1 MLNKS
6 QSGEAITAGDFYFPP
21 AGEDWTRLEPEA
33 AGMKEGP
40 LAELTA
46 FARSHESTTWP
57 PAIVNDEGIFDNASI
72 TDAAEWNELIGPVKP
87 RGAPNGVILRRGYL
101 VAEWGDTRR
110 ADMTFSISKSYLSLL
125 AGLALKDGLIR
136 DLDDTVRSHG
146 LDDGYD
152 APQNQSITWRHLLHQ
167 TSEWEGTLWD
177 KPDLA
182 DRNRSISGDNSLK
195 GTHRDLQAPGSYWEY
210 NDVRVNR
217 LSLSLLRLFRRPL
230 PEVLKE
236 RILDPIGAS
245 DSWEWPAY
253 RNANV
258 EIDGRQMPSVPGGGH
273 WGGGLWINSR
283 DHARVGQLVL
293 NRGSWDGR
301 EILPWGILQGL
312 LEPSPVNPG
321 YASLWWLNPGREAL
335 PAAPESAVLAR
346 GGGANLIV
354 VDAEHELV
362 LVSRWVDSKHWNALY
377 TFIVDSL
384 DG

>member
-6 QSGEAITAGDFYFPP
+6 DPSDSTMPEAPYFPP
-21 AGEDWTRLEPEA
+21 SGDDWTRVEPEA
-33 AGMKEGP
+33 VAMRPQP
-40 LAELTA
+40 LADLAT
-46 FARSHESTTWP
+46 FAEAHESTTWP
-57 PAIVNDEGIFDNASI
+57 RTIVNAQGIYDNASI
-72 TDAAEWNELIGPVKP
+72 TDPPEWNALIGPVRP
-87 RGAPNGVILRRGYL
+87 RGGPNGVVLRRGYL

-136 DLDDTVRSHG
+136 NLDDTVRG
-146 LDDGYD
+146 YDLDDGFD
-152 APQNQSITWRHLLHQ
+152 TPQNQAITWQHLLHQ

-182 DRNRSISGDNSLK
+182 DRNRSISGDNSK
-195 GTHRDLQAPGSYWEY
+195 RGTHRDLQPPGSYWEY

-230 PEVLKE
+230 PEVLQE
-236 RILDPIGAS
+236 RILHPIGAS

-258 EIDGRQMPSVPGGGH
+258 EIDGKQMPSVPGGGH

-293 NRGSWDGR
+293 NGGTWDGL
-301 EILPWGILQGL
+301 EILPEEIMQLLLQ
-312 LEPSPVNPG
+312 PSSVNPG
-321 YASLWWLNPGREAL
+321 YASLWWLNPEQMAL
-335 PAAPESAVLAR
+335 PAAPESSVLAR
-346 GGGANLIV
+346 GGGANLIL
-354 VDAEHELV
+354 VDSEHDLV
-362 LVSRWVDSKHWNALY
+362 FVARWVDSTHWNNLY

-384 DG
+384 GG